1 MFHHLLVDDRYRR
14 SYGHERFRP
23 SSFHPCHASNVP
35 FRIEKLL
42 LHSQVNSVS
51 LPRSITSGRLSRDVL
66 VLVDGRT
73 PTPRCSAST
82 YWEVQNALMEV
93 IDRIEVIHGM
103 GAAI

>member
-42 LHSQVNSVS
+42 LH
-51 LPRSITSGRLSRDVL
+51 
-66 VLVDGRT
+66 
-73 PTPRCSAST
+73 
-82 YWEVQNALMEV
+82 
-93 IDRIEVIHGM
+93 
-103 GAAI
+103 